1 MDTEMVKL
9 LKTREEEK
17 KKERVQHKDKIK
29 ALVMYKRRI
38 KLYLT

>member
-17 KKERVQHKDKIK
+17 KKKVQHKDKIK